1 MPNPKPVLHANDHRP
16 KSRLEDGTRGGADAF
31 PGIDSTQNAG
41 DWGVQSVDADGNAE
55 AAGLVLAADG
65 DGGTE
70 YVSPMAGGDG
80 IQFDTDPQAGNFLL
94 ATTTNQTRFEA
105 ENFEVAA
112 TDDIDLT
119 AADQVILT
127 GNDTEIHVGFSGSIY
142 LQSDGGIQMTSTGT
156 SVGTAVTIRLRAGSN
171 FRLEDA
177 SGAALLLVSEAGG
190 YAIRTGQVWQSSL

>member
-55 AAGLVLAADG
+55 AAGLVLA
-65 DGGTE
+65 
-70 YVSPMAGGDG
+70 AGGDG